1 MFVPSPSSC
10 LILKRI
16 LKWRGASVP
25 REDGCCVQ
33 WELTAFSLSAF
44 LQRLTQHT
52 CYFIIYSRDCT
63 AALLL
68 SSCSFIKI
76 FSSRHEVLW
85 RRLGSFGL
93 VSFLWG
99 FWFGLVWSVF
109 PLFVLLHCP
118 IFQSHCYLQC
128 CIFPFFI
135 FTLDFRFS
143 FHILFHRYMNVERVT
158 PSVLFQCFWMFL
170 SSLSL
175 YVYTYKALFMQL
187 STRKTFSCTHC

>member
-1 MFVPSPSSC
+1 MGEQWKWVTGVFVPSPSSC

-63 AALLL
+63 AALRL

-85 RRLGSFGL
+85 RRLGLSGL
-93 VSFLWG
+93 VQFLWG
-99 FWFGLVWSVF
+99 FLVWFGLSFRCLFFCSVQSFNLIVTSNAVFF
-109 PLFVLLHCP
+109 P
-118 IFQSHCYLQC
+118 SSYLPW
-128 CIFPFFI
+128 ILGFPFI
-135 FTLDFRFS
+135 YYFTG
-143 FHILFHRYMNVERVT
+143 I
-158 PSVLFQCFWMFL
+158 
-170 SSLSL
+170 
-175 YVYTYKALFMQL
+175 
-187 STRKTFSCTHC
+187 